1 VKNEIMTIVR
11 FIRSSEEST
20 FMDMSTDNL
29 DIMEFFVSMLIVGIG
44 VALLATGI
52 FTSYFGA
59 GKSQKIGFALLF
71 LGAITLALVI
81 DMAFGTIGIMPEQ
94 FERTTFE
101 DALISGVSALSGMII
116 GMFMILFVLMKVDT
130 VDDLE
135 DLDLEDL
142 EDLDLD
148 EELKKL
154 EEELNQADNNE
165 EDNSEEDK

>member
-1 VKNEIMTIVR
+1 
-11 FIRSSEEST
+11 
-20 FMDMSTDNL
+20 MDMSMIFDGEL
-29 DIMEFFVSMLIVGIG
+29 VMDFFVSMLLIGIG
-44 VALLATGI
+44 VALLATGM

-71 LGAITLALVI
+71 FGIAILAYFIVLYPL
-81 DMAFGTIGIMPEQ
+81 DEN
-94 FERTTFE
+94 TFME
-101 DALISGVSALSGMII
+101 ALISGVSVLSGMVI
-116 GMFMILFVLMKVDT
+116 GMFMILFVLMKVYT

-154 EEELNQADNNE
+154 EEELNQAD
-165 EDNSEEDK
+165 DNSEDEE

>member
-1 VKNEIMTIVR
+1 
-11 FIRSSEEST
+11 
-20 FMDMSTDNL
+20 MDMSTEIGDGVL
-29 DIMEFFVSMLIVGIG
+29 MDYFVSMLLIGIG
-44 VALLATGI
+44 VALIATGL

-71 LGAITLALVI
+71 FGVGIIAYFIVLYPLAEDILIEALV
-81 DMAFGTIGIMPEQ
+81 
-94 FERTTFE
+94 
-101 DALISGVSALSGMII
+101 SGVAALGGMII
-116 GMFMILFVLMKVDT
+116 GMFLILFVLMKVDT

-154 EEELNQADNNE
+154 EKELNAESNDSAGE
-165 EDNSEEDK
+165 EK

>member
-1 VKNEIMTIVR
+1 
-11 FIRSSEEST
+11 
-20 FMDMSTDNL
+20 MDMSTEIGDGVL
-29 DIMEFFVSMLIVGIG
+29 MDYFVSMLLIGIG
-44 VALLATGI
+44 VALLATGS

-71 LGAITLALVI
+71 VGIAIIAYFIVGYPLEEDIFIEALV
-81 DMAFGTIGIMPEQ
+81 
-94 FERTTFE
+94 
-101 DALISGVSALSGMII
+101 SGVAALAGMII
-116 GMFMILFVLMKVDT
+116 GMFLILFVLMKVDT

-154 EEELNQADNNE
+154 EKELNAESNDS
-165 EDNSEEDK
+165 SEEEE

>member
-1 VKNEIMTIVR
+1 
-11 FIRSSEEST
+11 
-20 FMDMSTDNL
+20 MDMTSNYDV
-29 DIMEFFVSMLIVGIG
+29 MEFFVSMLIVGIG

-71 LGAITLALVI
+71 LGAVTLALVI
-81 DMAFGTIGIMPEQ
+81 DMALGTIGIMPNQ
-94 FERTTFE
+94 FDDAIFM
-101 DALISGVSALSGMII
+101 DALASGVAALVGMIV
-116 GMFMILFVLMKVDT
+116 GMFVILFVLMKVDT

-154 EEELNQADNNE
+154 EEELNQDSDEEADDGDGKS
-165 EDNSEEDK
+165 ED

>member
-1 VKNEIMTIVR
+1 MKSKNTLIVR
-11 FIRSSEEST
+11 FIRSSEGST

-154 EEELNQADNNE
+154 EEELNQADS
-165 EDNSEEDK
+165 SEVKE

>member
-1 VKNEIMTIVR
+1 
-11 FIRSSEEST
+11 
-20 FMDMSTDNL
+20 MDMTSNYDV
-29 DIMEFFVSMLIVGIG
+29 MEFFVSMLIVGIG
-44 VALLATGI
+44 VALLATGM

-71 LGAITLALVI
+71 LGAISLTLVI
-81 DMAFGTIGIMPEQ
+81 DMALGNIGIMPDQ
-94 FERTTFE
+94 FNDSKFM
-101 DALISGVSALSGMII
+101 DGLVSGVAALGGLIL
-116 GMFMILFVLMKVDT
+116 GMFVILFVLMKVDT

-154 EEELNQADNNE
+154 EEELNQADN
-165 EDNSEEDK
+165 DNDTSEEKE

>member
-1 VKNEIMTIVR
+1 
-11 FIRSSEEST
+11 
-20 FMDMSTDNL
+20 MDMSTEISEGV
-29 DIMEFFVSMLIVGIG
+29 IMDYFVSMLLIGIG
-44 VALLATGI
+44 VALLATGL

-71 LGAITLALVI
+71 FGIGIIAYFIVLYPLEEDIFIEALV
-81 DMAFGTIGIMPEQ
+81 
-94 FERTTFE
+94 
-101 DALISGVSALSGMII
+101 SGVSALGGMII
-116 GMFMILFVLMKVDT
+116 GMFVILFVLMKVDT

-154 EEELNQADNNE
+154 EKELNAESNDS
-165 EDNSEEDK
+165 SEEEE

>member
-1 VKNEIMTIVR
+1 
-11 FIRSSEEST
+11 
-20 FMDMSTDNL
+20 MDMTSTYDV
-29 DIMEFFVSMLIVGIG
+29 MEFFVSMLIVGIG
-44 VALLATGI
+44 VALLATGM

-71 LGAITLALVI
+71 LGAISLTLVI
-81 DMAFGTIGIMPEQ
+81 DMALGNIGIMPDQ
-94 FERTTFE
+94 FNDSKFM
-101 DALISGVSALSGMII
+101 DGLVSGIAALGGVIL
-116 GMFMILFVLMKVDT
+116 GMFVILFVLMKVDT

-154 EEELNQADNNE
+154 EEELNQADN
-165 EDNSEEDK
+165 DNDTSEEKE

>member
-1 VKNEIMTIVR
+1 MYSVKSPN
-11 FIRSSEEST
+11 
-20 FMDMSTDNL
+20 MDMGSNF

-44 VALLATGI
+44 VALLATGM

-71 LGAITLALVI
+71 LGVVTLALVI
-81 DMAFGTIGIMPEQ
+81 DMAFETIGVMPDQ
-94 FERTTFE
+94 FLKSDFE
-101 DALISGVSALSGMII
+101 DALVSGVSALSGMII
-116 GMFMILFVLMKVDT
+116 GMFVILFVLMKVDT

-154 EEELNQADNNE
+154 EEELNQADNDK
-165 EDNSEEDK
+165 EDGNSEEEK

>member
-1 VKNEIMTIVR
+1 
-11 FIRSSEEST
+11 
-20 FMDMSTDNL
+20 MDMTSNYDV
-29 DIMEFFVSMLIVGIG
+29 MEFFVSMLIVGIG
-44 VALLATGI
+44 VALLATGM

-71 LGAITLALVI
+71 LGAISLTLVI
-81 DMAFGTIGIMPEQ
+81 DMALGNIGIMPDQ
-94 FERTTFE
+94 FNDSKFM
-101 DALISGVSALSGMII
+101 DGLVSGIAALGGVIL
-116 GMFMILFVLMKVDT
+116 GMFVILFVLMKVDT

-154 EEELNQADNNE
+154 EEELNQSDN
-165 EDNSEEDK
+165 DNDTSEEKE

>member
-1 VKNEIMTIVR
+1 
-11 FIRSSEEST
+11 
-20 FMDMSTDNL
+20 MDMSTTNL
-29 DIMEFFVSMLIVGIG
+29 DVMQFFVSMLIVGIG
-44 VALLATGI
+44 VALLATGM
-52 FTSYFGA
+52 FTAYFGA

-81 DMAFGTIGIMPEQ
+81 DMAFGTIGVMPDQ
-94 FERTTFE
+94 FAKTNDDDDLLFT
-101 DALISGVSALSGMII
+101 DALISGVSALSGMVI
-116 GMFMILFVLMKVDT
+116 GMFVILFVLMKVDT

-154 EEELNQADNNE
+154 EEELNQADDDDENNGNDKPE
-165 EDNSEEDK
+165 EEE

>member
-1 VKNEIMTIVR
+1 
-11 FIRSSEEST
+11 
-20 FMDMSTDNL
+20 MDMTSNFDM
-29 DIMEFFVSMLIVGIG
+29 MEFFVSMLVIGIG
-44 VALLATGI
+44 VALLATGM

-71 LGAITLALVI
+71 FGMGTVALVYL
-81 DMAFGTIGIMPEQ
+81 MTFGGVDAIPNQ
-94 FERTTFE
+94 FDENTFM
-101 DALISGVSALSGMII
+101 DALVSGVAALGGMVV
-116 GMFMILFVLMKVDT
+116 GMFVILFVLMKVDT

-154 EEELNQADNNE
+154 EEELNQADSNE
-165 EDNSEEDK
+165 ENNSEDKE

>member
-1 VKNEIMTIVR
+1 
-11 FIRSSEEST
+11 
-20 FMDMSTDNL
+20 MDMTSNYDV
-29 DIMEFFVSMLIVGIG
+29 MEFFVSMLIVGIG
-44 VALLATGI
+44 VALLATGL

-71 LGAITLALVI
+71 LGAVSLVLVI
-81 DMAFGTIGIMPEQ
+81 DMALGTIGIMPNQ
-94 FERTTFE
+94 FDDATFM
-101 DALISGVSALSGMII
+101 DALASGVAALVGMIV
-116 GMFMILFVLMKVDT
+116 GMFVILFVLMKVDT

-154 EEELNQADNNE
+154 EEELNQADTE
-165 EDNSEEDK
+165 EADDGDEKSEDEK

>member
-1 VKNEIMTIVR
+1 MVGQYDLI
-11 FIRSSEEST
+11 
-20 FMDMSTDNL
+20 DMNFSTDYVDWDMMN
-29 DIMEFFVSMLIVGIG
+29 FFVSMLVVGIG
-44 VALLATGI
+44 VALLATGT

-71 LGAITLALVI
+71 FGVVVLAAVYILTYDVVEGVENVFDSTLFMQAL
-81 DMAFGTIGIMPEQ
+81 ASGI
-94 FERTTFE
+94 
-101 DALISGVSALSGMII
+101 AALSGMMV
-116 GMFMILFVLMKVDT
+116 GMFVILFVLMKVDT

-154 EEELNQADNNE
+154 EEELNEADDDESTDE
-165 EDNSEEDK
+165 EKAQEEEE

>member
-1 VKNEIMTIVR
+1 
-11 FIRSSEEST
+11 
-20 FMDMSTDNL
+20 MDMATNIADWDWMN
-29 DIMEFFVSMLIVGIG
+29 FFVSMLIVGIG

-71 LGAITLALVI
+71 FGIFDLVI
-81 DMAFGTIGIMPEQ
+81 IYLL
-94 FERTTFE
+94 TF
-101 DALISGVSALSGMII
+101 DALEGIESIFDSELFTDALLSGVSTLAGMLI
-116 GMFMILFVLMKVDT
+116 GMFAILFVLMKVDT

-154 EEELNQADNNE
+154 EEELNQADNSKE
-165 EDNSEEDK
+165 EEE

>member
-1 VKNEIMTIVR
+1 
-11 FIRSSEEST
+11 
-20 FMDMSTDNL
+20 MDMTSNYEV
-29 DIMEFFVSMLIVGIG
+29 MEFFVSMLIVGIG
-44 VALLATGI
+44 VALLATGL

-71 LGAITLALVI
+71 LGAVTLALVI
-81 DMAFGTIGIMPEQ
+81 DMALGNIGIMPNQ
-94 FERTTFE
+94 FDDGKFM
-101 DALISGVSALSGMII
+101 DALASGVAALVGMIV
-116 GMFMILFVLMKVDT
+116 GMFVILFVLMKVDT

-154 EEELNQADNNE
+154 EEELNQDDAE
-165 EDNSEEDK
+165 ETDDGDGKSEDEK

>member
-1 VKNEIMTIVR
+1 
-11 FIRSSEEST
+11 
-20 FMDMSTDNL
+20 MDMTSNYDV
-29 DIMEFFVSMLIVGIG
+29 MEFFVSMLIVGIG
-44 VALLATGI
+44 VALLATGL

-71 LGAITLALVI
+71 LGALSLALVI
-81 DMAFGTIGIMPEQ
+81 DMALGNIGIMPNQ
-94 FERTTFE
+94 FDDGKFM
-101 DALISGVSALSGMII
+101 DALASGVAALVGMIV
-116 GMFMILFVLMKVDT
+116 GMFVILFVLMKVDT

-154 EEELNQADNNE
+154 EEELNQADEDDNTKE
-165 EDNSEEDK
+165 EEK